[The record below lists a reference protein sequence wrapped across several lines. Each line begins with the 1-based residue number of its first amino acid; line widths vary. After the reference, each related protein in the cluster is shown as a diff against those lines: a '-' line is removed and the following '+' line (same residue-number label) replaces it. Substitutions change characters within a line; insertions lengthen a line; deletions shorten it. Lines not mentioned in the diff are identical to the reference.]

1 MMCFAGGKCAG
12 TTSLED
18 EMLESDASALRGVR
32 VDVTALNTALM
43 QVFVLVIE
51 IPQVSRVIFCDTIFC
66 NGEIKGKILNKKS
79 TFLSTLY

>member
-1 MMCFAGGKCAG
+1 MMCFAGDKCAG

-18 EMLESDASALRGVR
+18 EMLESGASALCRIR

-66 NGEIKGKILNKKS
+66 NGETKGKILNKKS